1 MIRQHSRR
9 VFVQATL
16 VSIVFLLS
24 SFLPAIAAVRTPEQ
38 RGRFQKN
45 IVDARKRLNPH
56 FKRIKRQQTKYI
68 IVHTAE
74 CNLKSALRTL
84 SRGKRLA
91 SGRCTYGGHA
101 HYAIARNGRTYR
113 ILDKKFRADHAGRS
127 MWNGETDLSNVS
139 VGIELVGY
147 HYAPISDAQYRSVG
161 ILIDILKRVYGLS
174 DKDVLTHSQIAYG
187 GPNRWIKRDHR
198 GRKRCAK
205 NFSRIR
211 AGLGAG
217 WSYDPDVK
225 SGRLVADLNLAAVF
239 YDRKTAPDPD
249 QETNVISK
257 TNSAWA
263 IAGEDFNSPTT
274 VYKFPDG
281 KILTG
286 AKIDQTIGWDRIPP
300 RTVVLLNQESTAALA
315 RQKGPV
321 KTITSGLSAWSLA
334 GRKYNHRSTIYFLPR
349 GRITTGSKI
358 SDWDDLPEQTRMIIG
373 YRGPYKISPKRY
385 AAQIAG
391 KSYKDGRTLYYLPS
405 RKLVPGDQIADFTR
419 LPAGTLVFVPIS

>member
-1 MIRQHSRR
+1 M
-9 VFVQATL
+9 
-16 VSIVFLLS
+16 
-24 SFLPAIAAVRTPEQ
+24 
-38 RGRFQKN
+38 
-45 IVDARKRLNPH
+45 
-56 FKRIKRQQTKYI
+56 
-68 IVHTAE
+68 
-74 CNLKSALRTL
+74 

-113 ILDKKFRADHAGRS
+113 ILDKKYRADHAGKS
-127 MWNGETDLSNVS
+127 MWDGETNLSNVS
-139 VGIELVGY
+139 VGIELAGY
-147 HYAPISDAQYRSVG
+147 HYAPISDAQYRSIG
-161 ILIDILKRVYGLS
+161 ILIEILQRVYGLS

-187 GPNRWIKRDHR
+187 RPNRWIKHDHR

-205 NFSRIR
+205 NFSRER

-225 SGRLVADLNLAAVF
+225 AGRLVADLDLAAVF
-239 YDRKTAPDPD
+239 YDRRTAPDPD
-249 QETNVISK
+249 KETNIISK

-281 KILTG
+281 QILTG

-300 RTVVLLNQESTAALA
+300 RTVVLLNQESPTALA

-373 YRGPYKISPKRY
+373 YRGPYRLSPKRY

-391 KSYKDGRTLYYLPS
+391 KGYKDGRTLYYLPS

-419 LPAGTLVFVPIS
+419 LPVGTLVFVPIS